1 MQTKINLEG
10 EWKLQLDETKQ
21 GLTLPFTDVIT
32 LPGTTSYARKGPKNE
47 VVLVSALTDE
57 YLFEGQVWFARE
69 VFIPD
74 ELAGKACYLF
84 WNGRD
89 LRRFGW
95 TIRRSVGVT
104 V

>member
-47 VVLVSALTDE
+47 EVLVSALTDE

-69 VFIPD
+69 VFIPMSWPVRPAIYFGTD
-74 ELAGKACYLF
+74 ETYDALAGQY
-84 WNGRD
+84 GDR
-89 LRRFGW
+89 
-95 TIRRSVGVT
+95 
-104 V
+104 